1 MKGVLPWSVHL
12 ARCSGN
18 TDFYPAF
25 PALISLVQTFFCSTL
40 FHFMCSQQPGQAV
53 VPSPLSA
60 NMCLWLGKW
69 CVGEQW
75 GVHCTINLKAGV
87 LTHE

>member
-25 PALISLVQTFFCSTL
+25 PALISLVQTFF
-40 FHFMCSQQPGQAV
+40 SQYIISLYVFTATWAGSRAGSAV
-53 VPSPLSA
+53 S
-60 NMCLWLGKW
+60 
-69 CVGEQW
+69 
-75 GVHCTINLKAGV
+75 
-87 LTHE
+87 